1 MSKVSFDDTQVAFA
15 GKDDSELSKSA
26 WLFRI
31 MSNSTIVDI
40 GSHITSL
47 AIQIGLP
54 VDTILKSTIFEH
66 FCGGE
71 SLGETEPMVD
81 ALAQHKV
88 SLLLQRPEDRSVR
101 SQLAI

>member
-1 MSKVSFDDTQVAFA
+1 MPTVTFDDTEVAFA
-15 GKDDSELSKSA
+15 GKDDSDLAKAA

-40 GSHITSL
+40 GSHITNL

-54 VDTILKSTIFEH
+54 VDSILKTTVYEH

-71 SLGETEPMVD
+71 DLDETTPMVE
-81 ALAQHKV
+81 A
-88 SLLLQRPEDRSVR
+88 
-101 SQLAI
+101 